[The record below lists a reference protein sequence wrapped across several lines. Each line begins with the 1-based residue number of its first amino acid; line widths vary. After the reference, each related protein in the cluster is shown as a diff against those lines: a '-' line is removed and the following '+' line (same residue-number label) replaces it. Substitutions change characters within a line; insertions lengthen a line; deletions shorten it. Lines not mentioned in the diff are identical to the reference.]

1 MMSINALLVGT
12 DMGYLARIAGR
23 LSREGVSV
31 IVTAD
36 RDGLATALETEELS
50 LVLCDL
56 KDPGD
61 LQHWIPGLAEYPGP
75 LLFMSDL
82 NLTAESFGGLNPVE
96 VLPRIV
102 DLEALVERVRQ
113 LEGA

>member
-1 MMSINALLVGT
+1 MMNITVLLVGT
-12 DMGYLARIAGR
+12 DIGYLARIAGR

-31 IVTAD
+31 IVTAE
-36 RDGLATALETEELS
+36 RDGLGTALETEDLS

-56 KDPGD
+56 RDPSD
-61 LQHWIPGLAEYPGP
+61 LQHWIPGFAEYPGP

-82 NLTAESFGGLNPVE
+82 KLTPESFGGLNPVE
-96 VLPRIV
+96 VLPRPV